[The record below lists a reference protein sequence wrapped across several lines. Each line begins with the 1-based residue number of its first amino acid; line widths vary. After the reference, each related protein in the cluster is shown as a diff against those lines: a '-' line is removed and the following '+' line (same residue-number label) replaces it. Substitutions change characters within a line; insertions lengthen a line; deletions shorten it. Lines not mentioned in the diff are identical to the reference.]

1 MVSQRPSLRLLS
13 IIAEPSTSLPPSPA
27 PLTSSLPSPSS
38 STSPQTFSNPHSRS
52 ISPLPQTPQSPGS
65 DSDSDSQ
72 EYVRLPLDPPKR
84 QWEED
89 RQLGLPFEER
99 VQREQKRLLAR
110 QVDGTPAGNDA
121 HAQLQS
127 STQAGLSRCT
137 SQEALG
143 PDRAPSARKGR
154 PTLQVPHPDWRLT
167 LDEPSLRSMTSTPS
181 LATQFSQKARS
192 PLSPLR
198 PPWSAISRPY
208 HSAGATSSTLSLSL
222 GHLRLPGSFG
232 KSTTFLGASSAQ
244 TGGRESTGSR
254 RLFSKGKGKEKD
266 KSLSDGDLDD
276 GEEEEEALDSWQV
289 IEQPAIGEPG
299 PSTRVRPNRPRLTLK
314 PPLKAF
320 DISTSPYEERAV
332 GGKRENDTRVDPF
345 PISAEPAS
353 SPETERPSSISPTPT
368 NFYPPPAPFSSSTPT
383 PTITSSLH
391 PPARVLDQDLES
403 RRQRC
408 GSMRTRPAPP
418 PPSEFLNKQVH
429 RPAPP
434 PPPVRTGFIRATPP
448 YSPTSPSMPSPLSG
462 IPAPVALPHAL
473 QTSCTVPVLT
483 PTPIQGPANRRR
495 TPPPPPPPPQTAMVP
510 NVSRAAE
517 LYDRALEVPLPPT
530 PSDPS
535 SVRPWIPILSGE
547 KDREIQREVRR
558 RYGYAPGPHLY
569 SNASSTYTQPP
580 APAPNDYPITA
591 RTGPAVDYTHV
602 PAVPSRLAVSIPTYS
617 QSPPLS
623 SRSITSSPATPRGHH
638 FPGRP
643 LPMTPRVASPAAIV
657 GNGLPSSV
665 GIMQNRSHRQ
675 HDQIHNHTDVN
686 VPEGLLIDFETDLN
700 SNNRSS
706 GTMGGGDV
714 DGTAAVGENGTDFPI
729 SSPGSAVDDER
740 QSVFESA
747 GSSDTSS
754 AASPVVAAPPPPQ
767 FSEYTNLDVLLSR
780 MEENHNG
787 TNYDVR
793 TMRSNFCSH

>member
-1 MVSQRPSLRLLS
+1 
-13 IIAEPSTSLPPSPA
+13 
-27 PLTSSLPSPSS
+27 
-38 STSPQTFSNPHSRS
+38 
-52 ISPLPQTPQSPGS
+52 
-65 DSDSDSQ
+65 
-72 EYVRLPLDPPKR
+72 
-84 QWEED
+84 
-89 RQLGLPFEER
+89 
-99 VQREQKRLLAR
+99 
-110 QVDGTPAGNDA
+110 
-121 HAQLQS
+121 
-127 STQAGLSRCT
+127 
-137 SQEALG
+137 
-143 PDRAPSARKGR
+143 
-154 PTLQVPHPDWRLT
+154 
-167 LDEPSLRSMTSTPS
+167 MTSAPS

-198 PPWSAISRPY
+198 PSWPAISRPY
-208 HSAGATSSTLSLSL
+208 HSAGAASSTLSLSL

-266 KSLSDGDLDD
+266 KSLSDGDLDEV
-276 GEEEEEALDSWQV
+276 GEEEALDSWEL

-299 PSTRVRPNRPRLTLK
+299 PSTRVRPSRPRLTLK

-320 DISTSPYEERAV
+320 DISTSTYDEKAV
-332 GGKRENDTRVDPF
+332 AGRRGENDTRVDPF

-368 NFYPPPAPFSSSTPT
+368 NFYPPPAPFSSSTLT
-383 PTITSSLH
+383 TTSRPH

-418 PPSEFLNKQVH
+418 PPSEFLNKRVH

-448 YSPTSPSMPSPLSG
+448 YSPTSPSMPSSLSN
-462 IPAPVALPHAL
+462 IPAPVAPSHAL
-473 QTSCTVPVLT
+473 QTSCTVPVPT
-483 PTPIQGPANRRR
+483 PTPIQGTANRRR
-495 TPPPPPPPPQTAMVP
+495 TPPPPPPIVP
-510 NVSRAAE
+510 NITGAAE
-517 LYDRALEVPLPPT
+517 SYDRALEIPLPPT

-535 SVRPWIPILSGE
+535 SVRPWIPIHSVE

-569 SNASSTYTQPP
+569 SNASTHPQPP
-580 APAPNDYPITA
+580 APVPNDYSITA
-591 RTGPAVDYTHV
+591 RTGPVVDYTHV
-602 PAVPSRLAVSIPTYS
+602 PTVPSRLAVSIPTYS

-643 LPMTPRVASPAAIV
+643 LPMTPHVASPVATV
-657 GNGLPSSV
+657 GNGMPSSV
-665 GIMQNRSHRQ
+665 GIMQGWSHRRQ
-675 HDQIHNHTDVN
+675 QHHDQIHNHTDVN
-686 VPEGLLIDFETDLN
+686 VPEGLLIDFETDLD
-700 SNNRSS
+700 SNNGS
-706 GTMGGGDV
+706 GSTYGGDM
-714 DGTAAVGENGTDFPI
+714 DGTAAGDENGTDFPI
-729 SSPGSAVDDER
+729 PSPGSAADDER
-740 QSVFESA
+740 QSVFEST

-754 AASPVVAAPPPPQ
+754 AASPVVTAPAPPQ
-767 FSEYTNLDVLLSR
+767 FSEYTDLDVLLSR
-780 MEENHNG
+780 MEENQNG

-793 TMRSNFCSH
+793 TMRSNFCFR